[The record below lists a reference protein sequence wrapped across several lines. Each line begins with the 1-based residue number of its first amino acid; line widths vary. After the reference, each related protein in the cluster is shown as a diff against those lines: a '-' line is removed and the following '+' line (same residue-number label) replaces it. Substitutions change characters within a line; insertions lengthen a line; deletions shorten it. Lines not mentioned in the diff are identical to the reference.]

1 MNKTFHILIFT
12 LLCSAN
18 AINCYAQGADKKAE
32 HGRAYISFSGIFA
45 ETVGKG
51 STKEEAE
58 QAAYTYATLQILKQI
73 NELSPEKSKILW
85 KGYNLPIKKIHS
97 WGLVNDSIFDEGADQ
112 IAIDKSNIQGYWEY
126 AGGIYT
132 YNLSIFIN
140 FQLIEAKES
149 SDNANT
155 EKAETPLE

>member
-73 NELSPEKSKILW
+73 NELSPEKSKIMW
-85 KGYNLPIKKIHS
+85 DGYNHPIGKMRS
-97 WGLVNDSIFDEGADQ
+97 WGLVNDSIFDEGTVL
-112 IAIDKSNIQGYWEY
+112 IAFDKSNIQGNWEY
-126 AGGIYT
+126 AEGIYT
-132 YNLSIFIN
+132 YNLRILIH
-140 FQLIEAKES
+140 FQLTGAKES